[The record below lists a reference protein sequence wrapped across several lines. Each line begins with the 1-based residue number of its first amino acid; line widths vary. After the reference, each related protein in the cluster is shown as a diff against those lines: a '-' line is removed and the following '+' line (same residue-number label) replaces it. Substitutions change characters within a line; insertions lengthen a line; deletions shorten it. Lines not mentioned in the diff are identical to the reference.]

1 MEVLDT
7 QKNVFSTLEKIDTS
21 FGFFIPV
28 LFKNIPIKIQ
38 TPLLNVSSKI
48 KTIDEYEM
56 SVKFTNNS
64 VCKES
69 LGFSSF
75 IDSIEEYVQN
85 FLLEKD
91 IVDYIPFLFQKND
104 YYRFTL
110 PIIRKNNT
118 FKFTCY
124 DQDKNLLDLS
134 DNQIYTYLR
143 KDSTVKLIMKCY
155 GIYYNKHNNKY
166 GLLWKIEQIKVLPFE
181 RNINYFDNLSE
192 DFENYSIIGNEKIF
206 NSIKNMSKTLE
217 SSDTEKSS
225 TENTSTDES
234 YVEDIEN

>member
-1 MEVLDT
+1 MEVSDT
-7 QKNVFSTLEKIDTS
+7 QKNIFSTLEKKNTS

-28 LFKNIPIKIQ
+28 LFRNIPIKIQ

-48 KTIDEYEM
+48 KIINEHEM

-85 FLLEKD
+85 YLLEKN

-110 PIIRKNNT
+110 PIMSNNNT
-118 FKFTCY
+118 FKFKCY

-134 DNQIYTYLR
+134 NNQIYTYLR

-155 GIYYNKHNNKY
+155 GIYYNKENKKY
-166 GLLWKIEQIKVLPFE
+166 GLLWNIEQIKVLPFE
-181 RNINYFDNLSE
+181 RNTNYFDNLSE

-217 SSDTEKSS
+217 CSDTENSSIEKSC
-225 TENTSTDES
+225 DEED
-234 YVEDIEN
+234 VEDIEN